1 MLIFVKSDIIF
12 ISKQYI
18 YSVEGVGVMKEKK
31 AWYVSGYMALLFAIV
46 AGAGGIYLF
55 ISQTSQNQ
63 PSGLMIGVGIFLVLL
78 SALCLSSLMIVQPNE
93 AKVVTLFGTYMGS
106 VLESGLWMVLP
117 LTSKAKI
124 SLKVRNFNS
133 QTLKVNDAEGN
144 PVEIGAV
151 VVFKVMD
158 TARASFDV
166 DNYERFVEIQSET
179 AVRHIAA
186 QYPYDVFSEDVALSL
201 RGNADE
207 VAAELNRELQNRL
220 SVAGVKVIETR
231 LTHLAYA
238 QEIASAMLQRQQ
250 AIAIVAARSKIVEGA
265 VGMVDMA
272 LRQLEANG
280 ITLDDERRA
289 AMVNNLMVSIV
300 SDRAATPVINTGTLY
315 G

>member
-1 MLIFVKSDIIF
+1 MN
-12 ISKQYI
+12 
-18 YSVEGVGVMKEKK
+18 EKK
-31 AWYVSGYMALLFAIV
+31 AWYVSGYMALLIAVI
-46 AGAGGIYLF
+46 AAGGGIFLI
-55 ISQTSQNQ
+55 ISEASKESG
-63 PSGLMIGVGIFLVLL
+63 SGLMIGVGVFLVLL
-78 SALCLSSLMIVQPNE
+78 SAICLSSLTIVQPNE
-93 AKVVTLFGTYMGS
+93 AKVVTFFGTYMGS

-117 LTSKAKI
+117 LTSKANL

-179 AVRHIAA
+179 AIRHIAA
-186 QYPYDVFSEDVALSL
+186 QYPYDVFSDIDALSL

-207 VAAELNRELQNRL
+207 VASELNRELQNRL
-220 SVAGVKVIETR
+220 AVAGVKVLETR

-272 LRQLEANG
+272 LRQLEENG

-289 AMVNNLMVSIV
+289 AMVNNLMVAIV

>member
-1 MLIFVKSDIIF
+1 MN
-12 ISKQYI
+12 
-18 YSVEGVGVMKEKK
+18 EKK
-31 AWYVSGYMALLFAIV
+31 AWYVSGYLALLFSLA
-46 AGAGGIYLF
+46 AAAGGAFLIIYEASKDSVSPF
-55 ISQTSQNQ
+55 
-63 PSGLMIGVGIFLVLL
+63 GIGAGIFLVLL
-78 SALCLSSLMIVQPNE
+78 AAICMSSLMIVQPNE
-93 AKVVTLFGTYMGS
+93 AKVVTFFGTYMGS

-117 LTSKAKI
+117 LTNKTNI

-144 PVEIGAV
+144 PIEIGAV

-158 TARASFDV
+158 TARASYDV

-186 QYPYDVFSEDVALSL
+186 QYPYDTFSDDAAVSL

-220 SVAGVKVIETR
+220 AVAGVKVLETR

-272 LRQLEANG
+272 LRQLEENG
-280 ITLDDERRA
+280 ISLDDERRA

>member
-1 MLIFVKSDIIF
+1 MI
-12 ISKQYI
+12 
-18 YSVEGVGVMKEKK
+18 EKK
-31 AWYVSGYMALLFAIV
+31 AWYVSGYLALLVAILAAV
-46 AGAGGIYLF
+46 GGVILI
-55 ISQTSQNQ
+55 ISEASRA
-63 PSGLMIGVGIFLVLL
+63 SSSAVIICIGIVLVLL
-78 SALCLSSLMIVQPNE
+78 SMICLSSLMIVQPNE
-93 AKVVTLFGTYMGS
+93 AKVVTFFGTYMGT

-117 LTSKAKI
+117 LTTKVKI

-151 VVFKVMD
+151 VVFKVKD
-158 TARASFDV
+158 TAKASFDV

-186 QYPYDVFSEDVALSL
+186 QYPYDTFSSNDTLSL

-207 VAAELNRELQNRL
+207 VASELMSELQSRL
-220 SVAGVKVIETR
+220 GVAGVQVLETR

-238 QEIASAMLQRQQ
+238 PEIASAMLQRQQ
-250 AIAIVAARSKIVEGA
+250 AITIVSARTKIVEGA

-272 LRQLEANG
+272 LRQLKENG
-280 ITLDDERRA
+280 IVLDDERRA
-289 AMVNNLMVSIV
+289 AMVNNLMVAIV
-300 SDRAATPVINTGTLY
+300 SDRAATPVINAGTLY

>member
-1 MLIFVKSDIIF
+1 MN
-12 ISKQYI
+12 
-18 YSVEGVGVMKEKK
+18 EKK
-31 AWYVSGYMALLFAIV
+31 AWYVSGYLALLLSVVAMA
-46 AGAGGIYLF
+46 AGAYLIIYEASKESVSPLL
-55 ISQTSQNQ
+55 IV
-63 PSGLMIGVGIFLVLL
+63 VGILL
-78 SALCLSSLMIVQPNE
+78 LLLAALSLSSLTIVQPNE
-93 AKVVTLFGTYMGS
+93 AKVVTFFGTYMGS

-117 LTSKAKI
+117 LTSKTNI

-186 QYPYDVFSEDVALSL
+186 QYPYDVFSDDAAVSL

-207 VAAELNRELQNRL
+207 VAGELNRELQIRL
-220 SVAGVKVIETR
+220 SVAGVKVLETR

-250 AIAIVAARSKIVEGA
+250 AIAIVSARSKIVEGA

-272 LRQLEANG
+272 LRQLEENG
-280 ITLDDERRA
+280 IKLDDERRA
-289 AMVNNLMVSIV
+289 AMVNNLMVAIV